1 MLIKKIGGNWHKVEK
16 WNDFIIGYK
25 SGGIVI
31 VNPNIPN
38 SKEFYIP
45 FYNFSGFKIE
55 KDILFIRDKQ
65 DQMFQVDLHQLINL
79 LKFDAVNGN
88 GITIAKTEPG
98 AILIKSFCGVHGI
111 HGMGDLIESAPL
123 HMKSSPLLRAKSQEL
138 RANLK
143 SPLVEEPRA
152 VDKDDRI
159 TVKAYKQEGIDF
171 FQAETGDKIAHFDFP
186 GYSFID
192 DIKLDGNKLYTA
204 DVFGLRILDITDI
217 QRPILDDRFTAHRG
231 WAKDAA
237 VYKHYL
243 LAADVLG
250 IKIFDK
256 NKDFALV
263 GKIETNRNRV
273 AKVVTYG
280 DYAFLSCEAVGL
292 KIADLSKIERP
303 RLISGIMLPK
313 GVWDCDVY
321 DGHVFLAAYT
331 GGLIKVNCTNIKN
344 LEQVACYTES
354 EEFIGVHVNER
365 AVYAACSYDGF
376 KIFDHDLNLVSTVTG
391 INGRC
396 WTLLENDGYLFIA
409 AGQGGVYI
417 YDVNELDDPLL
428 VNRVKTVEARDLA
441 IKDNH
446 IYIAD
451 GGNGALVFNISDIHR
466 IENID
471 KMPSAAFTRSIL
483 VDEEYIYKSDGDGGA
498 EIYER

>member
-31 VNPNIPN
+31 VNPDLPN

-45 FYNFSGFKIE
+45 FYSFSGFKIE
-55 KDILFIRDKQ
+55 EDILFIRDKQ
-65 DQMFQVDLHQLINL
+65 DQMFQTDLDQLNNL
-79 LKFDAVNGN
+79 FKFDAVSRNA
-88 GITIAKTEPG
+88 ITIEETAPG
-98 AILIKSFCGVHGI
+98 TILNKSFYGGSRGAVFSK
-111 HGMGDLIESAPL
+111 SAPL
-123 HMKSSPLLRAKSQEL
+123 VAEGKSNRT
-138 RANLK
+138 
-143 SPLVEEPRA
+143 EEPRA
-152 VDKDDRI
+152 VDKNDRI
-159 TVKAYKQEGIDF
+159 TVKAYKQKGIDF

-217 QRPILDDRFTAHRG
+217 QRPVLDERFTAHKG

-237 VYKHYL
+237 VYKHFL

-263 GKIETNRNRV
+263 GKIESNRNRV

-303 RLISGIMLPK
+303 RLISGIVLPN
-313 GVWDCDVY
+313 GVWDCAVY
-321 DGHVFLAAYT
+321 DGHAYLAAYT
-331 GGLIKVNCTNIKN
+331 GGLIKVDCTNIKN
-344 LEQVACYTES
+344 LVQTDCYTDP
-354 EEFIGVHVNER
+354 EEIIGVHVNER

-376 KIFDHDLNLVSTVTG
+376 KIFDHQLNLIAAVKG
-391 INGRC
+391 IHGRC
-396 WTLLENDGYLFIA
+396 WSILEDDEYLFIA

-417 YDVNELDDPLL
+417 YDVSELDDPLS
-428 VNRVKTVEARDLA
+428 VNRIKTVEARDLV
-441 IKDNH
+441 IKNH
-446 IYIAD
+446 FLYIAD
-451 GGNGALVFNISDIHR
+451 GQNGALVYNIADIHK
-466 IENID
+466 IKYIK
-471 KMPSAAFTRSIL
+471 KMPSSAFTRSIL
-483 VDEEYIYKSDGDGGA
+483 VDEEYIYKSDGDGGT
-498 EIYER
+498 EVYER

>member
-16 WNDFIIGYK
+16 WNDFIIGYN

-31 VNPNIPN
+31 VNPNLPN

-45 FYNFSGFKIE
+45 FYRFSGFKIE
-55 KDILFIRDKQ
+55 DNTLYIWDKENQIFQLDLGKLKPPSTNYNLQITMSKISNRKFLPPMQ
-65 DQMFQVDLHQLINL
+65 DKHS
-79 LKFDAVNGN
+79 
-88 GITIAKTEPG
+88 
-98 AILIKSFCGVHGI
+98 LIKSFCGGQ
-111 HGMGDLIESAPL
+111 GGGFFK
-123 HMKSSPLLRAKSQEL
+123 KSSL
-138 RANLK
+138 
-143 SPLVEEPRA
+143 EEPRA

-159 TVKAYKQEGIDF
+159 TVVAYKQKGIDF
-171 FQAETGDKIAHFDFP
+171 FQAETGEKIAHFDFP

-192 DIKLDGNKLYTA
+192 DIKMHGNKLYIA
-204 DVFGLRILDITDI
+204 DMFGLRILDITDI
-217 QRPILDDRFTAHRG
+217 QRPVLDDRFTAHKG
-231 WAKDAA
+231 WTKDAV

-256 NKDFALV
+256 NRDFALV

-280 DYAFLSCEAVGL
+280 DYAFLACEAAGL
-292 KIADLSKIERP
+292 KIADLSKIEHP

-321 DGHVFLAAYT
+321 DGHAYLAAYT

-344 LEQVACYTES
+344 LVQAACYTGP
-354 EEFIGVHVNER
+354 EEIIGVHVNER

-376 KIFDHDLNLVSTVTG
+376 KIFDHALNLVPTVTA
-391 INGRC
+391 IDDRC
-396 WTLLENDGYLFIA
+396 WTIVENNGYLFLA
-409 AGQGGVYI
+409 VGDAGVYI
-417 YDVNELDDPLL
+417 YDVKSLEKPVLA
-428 VNRVKTVEARDLA
+428 NRIPTTQARDLV

-451 GGNGALVFNISDIHR
+451 GRNGVLVYGIADLQNTEYI
-466 IENID
+466 
-471 KMPSAAFTRSIL
+471 KTLPSAAFTRSIM
-483 VDEEYIYKSDGDGGA
+483 VDESYIYKADGDGGA
-498 EIYER
+498 EIYDR